1 MVRAPLGKRLSSLV
15 LAALAGAATVFA
27 FAPFYLWP
35 LAIISLGVLFT
46 LWHGAT
52 SAKSAAALGF
62 AWGLGLFL
70 AGVSWLYVALHVY
83 GNMPAPLAAISIFL
97 FCCYLS
103 LFPMLAGILAYKL
116 RARRQSW
123 NLLLVMPACF
133 VAFEFLRGWFM
144 TGFPWLIVGY
154 VHTPGGALSPFLQ
167 GYAPIVGVFGLS
179 WLTALMAS
187 LAVLF
192 VHSPVRT
199 RVVSAFVLMMIWT
212 TPALLR
218 AVDWSKP
225 SGPPL
230 TVSLLQGNVDQAQ
243 KWREETLDA
252 TMKDYLAL
260 ANESR
265 AKLIVMPETAIP
277 RWLHEIPE
285 GYLALLKKRAME
297 NGGDVILGAPMLE
310 LKTKQYFNSAISMG
324 VAPSQTYSKSHLVAF
339 GEFIPP
345 LFSWAY
351 QWLDI
356 PLAGFTP
363 GAETQALMRLSGHSV
378 ALNICYEDTFGSEI
392 AQPLPEAEL
401 LVNISNMAWY
411 GRSLAAEQHL
421 QFSQMRSLET
431 SRWMLRATNTGLT
444 AAVNE
449 RGEIVKSLPQFTR
462 GVLDVEA
469 IPRQG
474 VTPYVRW
481 KDWPV
486 LIGLLIAF
494 AASVALR
501 KSASRE

>member
-1 MVRAPLGKRLSSLV
+1 VIRAPLGQRLAPPAI
-15 LAALAGAATVFA
+15 AALTGAATVFA
-27 FAPFYLWP
+27 FAPFYWWP
-35 LAIISLGVLFT
+35 LAVVSLAVLFA
-46 LWHGAT
+46 LWQQAPT
-52 SAKSAAALGF
+52 ARRAAAIGF

-83 GNMPAPLAAISIFL
+83 GNMPAPLAAMSIFL
-97 FCCYLS
+97 FCCYLA
-103 LFPMLAGILAYKL
+103 LFPMLAGMLAHKL
-116 RARRQSW
+116 RSRHHGW
-123 NLLLVMPACF
+123 TLLLVMPASF
-133 VAFEFLRGWFM
+133 VAFEYLRGWFM
-144 TGFPWLIVGY
+144 TGFPWLIIGY
-154 VHTPGGALSPFLQ
+154 VHTPGGVIPPALH
-167 GYAPIVGVFGLS
+167 GYAPILGTFGLS
-179 WLTALMAS
+179 WLTALTAAILV
-187 LAVLF
+187 LAL
-192 VHSPVRT
+192 RLT
-199 RVVSAFVLMMIWT
+199 GRLRVIAGGAMVILWGAG
-212 TPALLR
+212 LLL
-218 AVDWSKP
+218 AHVEWSKP
-225 SGPPL
+225 AGSPL

-243 KWREETLDA
+243 KWREETLNA

-285 GYLALLKKRAME
+285 DYLALLKRRAMQ
-297 NGGDVILGAPMLE
+297 NGGDVILGAPTMQLSPR
-310 LKTKQYFNSAISMG
+310 QFFNSAISMG
-324 VAPSQTYSKSHLVAF
+324 TAPTQTYSKSHLVAF

-345 LFSWAY
+345 LFSWVY
-351 QWLDI
+351 RWLEV

-363 GAETQALMRLSGHSV
+363 GAETQAPMRLSGHFV

-392 AQPLPEAEL
+392 SRPLPEAEL

-449 RGEIVKSLPQFTR
+449 RGAIVKALPQFTR

-469 IPRQG
+469 VPRQG
-474 VTPYVRW
+474 ATPYVRW

-486 LIGLLIAF
+486 LIGLLIAL